1 STGARRKAPETLIR
15 RKVDTSVSKAK
26 IRAIKSLERRIGR
39 GNQAGEAAGKS
50 LRGWKRKE
58 DMMEK

>member
-1 STGARRKAPETLIR
+1 MQAGGKP
-15 RKVDTSVSKAK
+15 K
-26 IRAIKSLERRIGR
+26 IRAIKSLERGIGS
-39 GNQAGEAAGKS
+39 GNEAEEAAGKS